1 MAGATKVVLDAP
13 VAVKWYNEED
23 YSKKALLIRDDYT
36 SGKVDLVEP
45 YLLIYEVGNA
55 LRYNPEFGQSD
66 VESATRN
73 LLDMQMDLREINVEQ
88 IPILLNFAY
97 MYGITFYDATYV
109 ALSSYEDIKFYTADD
124 KLLAKVS
131 KHATH
136 TREYV

>member
-1 MAGATKVVLDAP
+1 MARATKVVLDAS
-13 VAVKWYNEED
+13 VIVKWYNEED
-23 YSKKALLIRDDYT
+23 YSKKALLIRDDYI

-73 LLDMQMDLREINVEQ
+73 LLDMQMDLRELNVEQ
-88 IPILLNFAY
+88 ISVLLGLAY
-97 MYGITFYDATYV
+97 TYGITFYDAAYL
-109 ALSSYEDIKFYTADD
+109 ALSNNEDIKFYTADD
-124 KLLAKVS
+124 KLLAKAS

-136 TREYV
+136 IKEYV